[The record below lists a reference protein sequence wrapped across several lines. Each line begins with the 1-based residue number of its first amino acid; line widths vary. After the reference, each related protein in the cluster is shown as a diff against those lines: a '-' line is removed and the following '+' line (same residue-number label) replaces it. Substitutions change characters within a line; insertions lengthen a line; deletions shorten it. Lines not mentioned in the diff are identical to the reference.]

1 MTTVERIISLCK
13 AKRIPIYRLENDLG
27 FSNGY
32 IRQLKKVPDDRLK
45 LIADYIGES
54 VEYLITGEKKDEP
67 TSGDELIEILDAC
80 RDRTDLRTL
89 FKLTKDASPGEVN
102 KVIGIIR
109 ALRND

>member
-1 MTTVERIISLCK
+1 MTTVERIRDICK
-13 AKRIPIYRLENDLG
+13 SRHIPISRLEKDLNFG
-27 FSNGY
+27 NAYFKNVTN
-32 IRQLKKVPDDRLK
+32 IPDNRLK
-45 LIADYIGES
+45 AVADYLSLS
-54 VEYLITGEKKDEP
+54 VDYLITGEAKDIP

>member
-1 MTTVERIISLCK
+1 MTTVERIKEICK
-13 AKRIPIYRLENDLG
+13 QRRIPIYKIEKDLG
-27 FSNGY
+27 FSNAY
-32 IRQLKKVPDDRLK
+32 FAKLNVIPDDRLK
-45 LIADYIGES
+45 LVADYLG
-54 VEYLITGEKKDEP
+54 VTVDYLITGEEKGN

>member
-1 MTTVERIISLCK
+1 MTTVERIKDICK
-13 AKRIPIYRLENDLG
+13 SRHIPISRLEKDLG
-27 FSNGY
+27 FGNAY
-32 IRQLKKVPDDRLK
+32 FAKLNNIPDDRLK
-45 LIADYIGES
+45 LVADYLDLS
-54 VEYLITGEKKDEP
+54 VEFLITGEAKDMP

-89 FKLTKDASPGEVN
+89 FKLTKDATPGEVN